1 LRSAIAL
8 VGLLL
13 WPAGS
18 ASKTVPESPKS
29 PQIIQFV
36 VEPRVIHSGETAV
49 LRWSAQNASEV
60 LLEEAVDPNARVRAF
75 FHTIGKFPPDG
86 TLEVR
91 PAVST
96 TYVVS
101 CGDERIGCSSA
112 SVHVKVK

>member
-1 LRSAIAL
+1 MRSAIAL
-8 VGLLL
+8 APLLL
-13 WPAGS
+13 WAAGS
-18 ASKTVPESPKS
+18 ASKTIPESPKS
-29 PQIIQFV
+29 PQIIIFV
-36 VEPRVIHSGETAV
+36 VDHPVIHSGETAV

-60 LLEEAVDPNARVRAF
+60 LLEEAVDPHAHIRAV

-101 CGDERIGCSSA
+101 CGDERSGCSSA